1 MAEEVV
7 KMSRKEVDRL
17 SVIQSVVSKQLRQ
30 REAAAQLG
38 VTVRQV
44 KRLVRRYRES
54 DAAGLVSRRR
64 GAASQQCVGRRGA
77 RGGTGAGAQ
86 AL

>member
-64 GAASQQCVGRRGA
+64 GSVPTMRWAPRCA

>member
-17 SVIQSVVSKQLRQ
+17 SVIQSVVSKQPGNEKRLRSW
-30 REAAAQLG
+30 G

-64 GAASQQCVGRRGA
+64 GSVPTMRWAPGA